1 MQLKQRVKKEK
12 SSHSRRTMKRMQ
24 KQRGGANFVAIPDA
38 SRRAEWATALAADMS
53 WANMYDTLVGDTRT
67 EPAVTA
73 GIDVAVTHY
82 VTAVMR
88 QDELLDIAVKLMR
101 AKLGIAAD
109 EADILTRVRDI
120 ETRKAEMMEYILD
133 VQRLVSFV
141 PTEAGAVDVN
151 QSKIGALLN
160 MSSESLASLIL
171 YPARATNIFVQAL
184 ATLAIQLKADAN
196 APMRSAIMDEPSIQ
210 RVQADH
216 FKAYADSLAFL
227 KTARPLRD
235 GFFMDQPITSFTKI
249 IANSTDA
256 TGEKGDFWIKFVS
269 KLRTMI
275 ETPDNA
281 EIETI
286 LGTTGVCA
294 DINIPLG
301 ATGGVSYDAL
311 SNQWADVTS
320 AIVASY
326 VKGGAWSTL
335 DFLKTLKKDGCPEP
349 ATPKYAPDYV
359 PNPAMFVG
367 KIAGTD
373 DLTLGMLFQQFNSY
387 VVHFILQLAYMIEKM
402 EPSVTS
408 LVEPPMA
415 AASTP

>member
-1 MQLKQRVKKEK
+1 MQLKQRAHKQ
-12 SSHSRRTMKRMQ
+12 HNNRRTHKRLR
-24 KQRGGANFVAIPDA
+24 KQRGGANFVAIPDV
-38 SRRAEWATALAADMS
+38 SRRAEWATALTADMS
-53 WANMYDTLVGDTRT
+53 WANMYDTLVGDTRA
-67 EPAVTA
+67 EPADTA
-73 GIDVAVTHY
+73 GIDMAVTQY
-82 VTAVMR
+82 VNAVMR

-120 ETRKAEMMEYILD
+120 EARKAEMMEYILD

-141 PTEAGAVDVN
+141 PTATGAVDVN

-196 APMRSAIMDEPSIQ
+196 APLRSAIMDEPSIQ

-326 VKGGAWSTL
+326 VKGGAWNAL
-335 DFLKTLKKDGCPEP
+335 DFLKTLKRDGCPEP

-373 DLTLGMLFQQFNSY
+373 ELTLGMLFQQFNSY

-415 AASTP
+415 ASSTP